1 MTVCFHAKPISR
13 RHGFRIAGFHIPPI
27 EPNQPMRLLSLLL
40 LLSFFS
46 FAACPAVAQRVATN
60 KIKVKKAS
68 KKTVVKA
75 AKPAPT
81 ASLPVLTFERT
92 PCFGTCPGYKMEVY
106 ADGRVA
112 YEGTRAVPIM
122 GKKELTMPA
131 SAVSVLLSKAS
142 EAHFEKFEKRYSRNT
157 SDLPSTIIGIRQPDG
172 SLKMVTVEEG
182 APDNVKNL
190 FAAFGTQLDQVAQLN
205 GLEK

>member
-1 MTVCFHAKPISR
+1 
-13 RHGFRIAGFHIPPI
+13 
-27 EPNQPMRLLSLLL
+27 MRFLALLL
-40 LLSFFS
+40 LLSFCS
-46 FAACPAVAQRVATN
+46 FAARPSFAQRVVTN
-60 KIKVKKAS
+60 KIKGKKAGQ
-68 KKTVVKA
+68 KTVVKPA
-75 AKPAPT
+75 KATQPAKPAPA

-92 PCFGTCPGYKMEVY
+92 PCFGTCPGYKMDVY

-112 YEGTRAVPIM
+112 YDGTRAVPLM

-131 SAVSVLLSKAS
+131 SAVAALLSQAK

-172 SLKMVTVEEG
+172 LLKMVTVEEG

-205 GLEK
+205 GVEK